1 MLIFRAWATCGVV
14 PSSGASRQC
23 KILVERKAGIF
34 KNNARARG
42 NWPQLLRCP
51 CQRSFCLSL
60 CLFVF
65 FGKASKKK
73 QNKNKIIILLQ
84 IGASTFHFGSNR
96 PYS

>member
-23 KILVERKAGIF
+23 KSLVERKAGIL

-65 FGKASKKK
+65 FLAKLVKK
-73 QNKNKIIILLQ
+73 NKNKIIILLQ
-84 IGASTFHFGSNR
+84 IGASTFHSGSNR